1 MQHIC
6 GSYENFD
13 DFLMVTSRIFLGYY
27 GNILGI
33 NTDKGCI
40 VCSF

>member
-13 DFLMVTSRIFLGYY
+13 DFLMFTSRIFLGYY
-27 GNILGI
+27 GNIMGI
-33 NTDKGCI
+33 NIEKGCI